1 MLAAGDFSGFGF
13 SDSINNHTINC
24 HYLLHFDGGQLT
36 HVILYKGLLSVVVV
50 VFTTQDVVDE
60 TELQSTKPG
69 HTPSS
74 SSSTHYC
81 SVARLKA
88 LVEERRRSPAYRQM
102 LTERQ
107 RLPVYQHRDDIVDAF
122 RRHNVFIVA
131 GETGSGKS
139 TQVPRF
145 ILEVNPSTYY

>member
-69 HTPSS
+69 HSIIIIINSLLFRSTTEGSS
-74 SSSTHYC
+74 
-81 SVARLKA
+81 
-88 LVEERRRSPAYRQM
+88 
-102 LTERQ
+102 
-107 RLPVYQHRDDIVDAF
+107 
-122 RRHNVFIVA
+122 
-131 GETGSGKS
+131 
-139 TQVPRF
+139 
-145 ILEVNPSTYY
+145 